1 MQLIVG
7 LGNPGEKYQYTRHN
21 IGYMAID
28 NIVSAQQDYKIKK
41 KFNSIIYETIIDNN
55 RIILIKPE
63 TYMNNSGDAVFQIAN
78 FYKIDS
84 KNILVLHDELDIPF
98 GKIRIKSG
106 GGNAGHNGL
115 KSISKKIDNNYTRVR
130 LGIGHPGN
138 KERVN
143 GHVMGNFTGSEK
155 EKLNQI
161 LNYLTNNIYEI
172 LNKKESF
179 IANFELVEVQNQ
191 EINPL
196 KKILGLFK

>member
-41 KFNSIIYETIIDNN
+41 KFNSIIYETIIDKN
-55 RIILIKPE
+55 RTILIKPE
-63 TYMNNSGDAVFQIAN
+63 TYMNNSGDAVSQIAN

-115 KSISKKIDNNYTRVR
+115 KSISNKIDNNYTRVR

-179 IANFELVEVQNQ
+179 TINFELVEVQNQ

>member
-7 LGNPGEKYQYTRHN
+7 LGNPGGKYQYTRHN

-41 KFNSIIYETIIDNN
+41 KFNSIIYETIIDKN

-63 TYMNNSGDAVFQIAN
+63 TYMNNSGDAVSQIAN

-138 KERVN
+138 KEGVN

-179 IANFELVEVQNQ
+179 IINFELVEVQNQ

>member
-7 LGNPGEKYQYTRHN
+7 LGNPGGKYQYTRHN

-41 KFNSIIYETIIDNN
+41 KFNSIIYETIIDKN
-55 RIILIKPE
+55 RTILIKPE
-63 TYMNNSGDAVFQIAN
+63 TYMNNSGDAVSQIAN

-179 IANFELVEVQNQ
+179 IINFELVEVQNQ

>member
-7 LGNPGEKYQYTRHN
+7 LGNPGGKYQYTRHN

-28 NIVSAQQDYKIKK
+28 NIVSVQQDYKIKK

-63 TYMNNSGDAVFQIAN
+63 TYMNNSGDAVSQIAD

-115 KSISKKIDNNYTRVR
+115 KSISKKIDN
-130 LGIGHPGN
+130 
-138 KERVN
+138 
-143 GHVMGNFTGSEK
+143 S
-155 EKLNQI
+155 
-161 LNYLTNNIYEI
+161 
-172 LNKKESF
+172 
-179 IANFELVEVQNQ
+179 
-191 EINPL
+191 
-196 KKILGLFK
+196 

>member
-41 KFNSIIYETIIDNN
+41 KFNSIIYETIIDKN

-179 IANFELVEVQNQ
+179 IINFELVEVQNQ

>member
-21 IGYMAID
+21 IGYMAIE
-28 NIVSAQQDYKIKK
+28 NIISAQQDYKIKK
-41 KFNSIIYETIIDNN
+41 KFNSIIYETIIDEN

-115 KSISKKIDNNYTRVR
+115 KSISNKIDNNYTRVR

-179 IANFELVEVQNQ
+179 TINFELVEVQNQ

>member
-7 LGNPGEKYQYTRHN
+7 LGNPGGKYQYTRHN

-28 NIVSAQQDYKIKK
+28 NIVSVQQDYKIKK

-63 TYMNNSGDAVFQIAN
+63 TYMNNSGDAVSQIAN

-179 IANFELVEVQNQ
+179 IINFELVEVQNQ

>member
-41 KFNSIIYETIIDNN
+41 KFNSIIYETIIDKN

-115 KSISKKIDNNYTRVR
+115 KSISNKYSSIKFGNLDSLHADGYVFLKGNQKTGNVFVR
-130 LGIGHPGN
+130 SENGLGEG
-138 KERVN
+138 
-143 GHVMGNFTGSEK
+143 
-155 EKLNQI
+155 I
-161 LNYLTNNIYEI
+161 LITCQYDEDAE
-172 LNKKESF
+172 ESNTF
-179 IANFELVEVQNQ
+179 G
-191 EINPL
+191 PL
-196 KKILGLFK
+196 PLDFFYD

>member
-7 LGNPGEKYQYTRHN
+7 LGNPGGKYQYTRHN

-41 KFNSIIYETIIDNN
+41 KFNSIIYETIIDKN
-55 RIILIKPE
+55 RTILIKPE
-63 TYMNNSGDAVFQIAN
+63 TYMNNSGDAVSQIAN

-138 KERVN
+138 KEGVN

-179 IANFELVEVQNQ
+179 IINFELVEVQNQ

>member
-28 NIVSAQQDYKIKK
+28 SIVSAQQDYKIKK
-41 KFNSIIYETIIDNN
+41 KFNSIIYETIIDKK

-179 IANFELVEVQNQ
+179 IINFELVEVQNQ

>member
-1 MQLIVG
+1 
-7 LGNPGEKYQYTRHN
+7 
-21 IGYMAID
+21 
-28 NIVSAQQDYKIKK
+28 
-41 KFNSIIYETIIDNN
+41 
-55 RIILIKPE
+55 
-63 TYMNNSGDAVFQIAN
+63 MNNSGDAGFQIAN

-115 KSISKKIDNNYTRVR
+115 KSISNKIDNNYTRVR

>member
-21 IGYMAID
+21 IGYMAIE
-28 NIVSAQQDYKIKK
+28 NIISAQQDYKIKK
-41 KFNSIIYETIIDNN
+41 KFNSVIYETILDKN
-55 RIILIKPE
+55 RIILAKPE
-63 TYMNNSGDAVFQIAN
+63 TYMNNSGDAVYQIAN

-84 KNILVLHDELDIPF
+84 KNIFILHDELDIPF

-115 KSISKKIDNNYTRVR
+115 KSISNKIDNNYIRVR

-143 GHVMGNFTGSEK
+143 SHVMGNFTGSEK

-161 LNYLTNNIYEI
+161 LNYLTNSMNEI

-179 IANFELVEVQNQ
+179 IINFELAEVQNQ

>member
-28 NIVSAQQDYKIKK
+28 NIVAAQQDYKIKK
-41 KFNSIIYETIIDNN
+41 KFNSIIYETIIDKN

-115 KSISKKIDNNYTRVR
+115 KSISNKIDNNYTRVR

-179 IANFELVEVQNQ
+179 IINLELAEVQNQ

>member
-7 LGNPGEKYQYTRHN
+7 LGNPGKKYQYTRHN
-21 IGYMAID
+21 IGYMAIE
-28 NIVSAQQDYKIKK
+28 NIISVQRDYKVKK
-41 KFNSIIYETIIDNN
+41 KFNSIIYEVKLEKD
-55 RIILIKPE
+55 RAILVKPE
-63 TYMNNSGDAVFQIAN
+63 TYMNNSGDAVSQVAH

-84 KNILVLHDELDIPF
+84 KNIFVLHDELDIPF

-115 KSISKKIDNNYTRVR
+115 KSISNKIDNNYIRVR
-130 LGIGHPGN
+130 LGIGHPGG

-143 GHVMGNFTGSEK
+143 GHVMGNFSGSEK
-155 EKLNQI
+155 DKLNQI
-161 LNYLTNNIYEI
+161 LNYLTNNINEI

-179 IANFELVEVQNQ
+179 SVNFELAEVQSQ

>member
-21 IGYMAID
+21 IGYMAIE
-28 NIVSAQQDYKIKK
+28 NIISAQQDYKIKK
-41 KFNSIIYETIIDNN
+41 KFNSVIYETMLDKN
-55 RIILIKPE
+55 RIILVKPE
-63 TYMNNSGDAVFQIAN
+63 TYMNNSGDAVYQIAN

-84 KNILVLHDELDIPF
+84 KNIFILHDELDIPF

-115 KSISKKIDNNYTRVR
+115 KSISNKINNNYIRVR

-143 GHVMGNFTGSEK
+143 SHVMGNFTGSEK

-161 LNYLTNNIYEI
+161 LNYLTNSMNEI

-179 IANFELVEVQNQ
+179 IINFELAEVQNQ

>member
-21 IGYMAID
+21 IGYMAIE
-28 NIVSAQQDYKIKK
+28 NIISAQQDYKIKK
-41 KFNSIIYETIIDNN
+41 KFNSVIYETILNKN
-55 RIILIKPE
+55 RIILVKPE

-84 KNILVLHDELDIPF
+84 KNIFILHDELDIPF

-115 KSISKKIDNNYTRVR
+115 KSISNKIDNNYIRVR

-143 GHVMGNFTGSEK
+143 SHVMGNFTGSEK

-161 LNYLTNNIYEI
+161 LNYLTNSMNEI

-179 IANFELVEVQNQ
+179 IINFELAEVQNQ

>member
-138 KERVN
+138 KEGVN

-179 IANFELVEVQNQ
+179 IINFELVEVQNQ

>member
-41 KFNSIIYETIIDNN
+41 KFNSIIYETIIDKN
-55 RIILIKPE
+55 RTILIKPE
-63 TYMNNSGDAVFQIAN
+63 TYMNNSGDAVSQIAN

-155 EKLNQI
+155 ERLNQI

-179 IANFELVEVQNQ
+179 IINFELSEGQNQ

-196 KKILGLFK
+196 KKILCLFK

>member
-7 LGNPGEKYQYTRHN
+7 LGNPGGKYQYTRHN

-41 KFNSIIYETIIDNN
+41 KFNSIIYETIIDKN
-55 RIILIKPE
+55 RTILIKPE
-63 TYMNNSGDAVFQIAN
+63 TYMNNSGDAVSQIAN

-179 IANFELVEVQNQ
+179 IINFELVEIQNQ

>member
-7 LGNPGEKYQYTRHN
+7 LGNPGKKYQYTRHN
-21 IGYMAID
+21 IGYMAIE
-28 NIVSAQQDYKIKK
+28 NIISLQRDYKVKK
-41 KFNSIIYETIIDNN
+41 KFNSIIYEVKLEKD
-55 RIILIKPE
+55 RAILVKPE
-63 TYMNNSGDAVFQIAN
+63 TYMNNSGDAVSQVAH

-84 KNILVLHDELDIPF
+84 KNIFVLHDELDIPF

-115 KSISKKIDNNYTRVR
+115 KSISNKIDNNYIRVR
-130 LGIGHPGN
+130 LGIGHPGG

-143 GHVMGNFTGSEK
+143 GHVMGNFSGSEK
-155 EKLNQI
+155 DKLNQI
-161 LNYLTNNIYEI
+161 LNYLTNNINEI

-179 IANFELVEVQNQ
+179 SVNFELAEVQSQ

>member
-41 KFNSIIYETIIDNN
+41 KFNSIIYETIIDEN

-115 KSISKKIDNNYTRVR
+115 KSISNKIDNNYTRVR

-179 IANFELVEVQNQ
+179 TINFELVEVQNQ

>member
-41 KFNSIIYETIIDNN
+41 KFNSIIYETIIDKN

-138 KERVN
+138 KEGVN

-179 IANFELVEVQNQ
+179 IINFELVEVQNQ

>member
-21 IGYMAID
+21 IGYMAIE
-28 NIVSAQQDYKIKK
+28 NIISAQQDYKIKK
-41 KFNSIIYETIIDNN
+41 KFNSVIYETMLDKN
-55 RIILIKPE
+55 RIILVKPE

-84 KNILVLHDELDIPF
+84 KNIFILHDELDIPF
-98 GKIRIKSG
+98 GKIRIKTG

-115 KSISKKIDNNYTRVR
+115 KSISNKIDNNYIRVR

-138 KERVN
+138 KEGVN
-143 GHVMGNFTGSEK
+143 SHVMGNFTGSEK

-161 LNYLTNNIYEI
+161 LNYLTNNMNEI

-179 IANFELVEVQNQ
+179 IINFELAEVQNQ

-196 KKILGLFK
+196 KKILGLFR

>member
-41 KFNSIIYETIIDNN
+41 KFNSIIYETIIDKN
-55 RIILIKPE
+55 RTILIKPE
-63 TYMNNSGDAVFQIAN
+63 TYMNNSGDAVSQIAN

-179 IANFELVEVQNQ
+179 IINFELVEIQNQ

>member
-28 NIVSAQQDYKIKK
+28 NIVAAQQDYKIKK
-41 KFNSIIYETIIDNN
+41 KFNSIIYETILDKN

-115 KSISKKIDNNYTRVR
+115 KSISNKIDNNYTRVR
-130 LGIGHPGN
+130 LGIGHPGH

-161 LNYLTNNIYEI
+161 LNYLTNSMNEI

-179 IANFELVEVQNQ
+179 IINFELAEVQNQ

>member
-41 KFNSIIYETIIDNN
+41 KFNSIIYETIIDKN

-63 TYMNNSGDAVFQIAN
+63 TYMNNSGDAVSQIAN

-179 IANFELVEVQNQ
+179 ITNFELVEVQNQ

>member
-7 LGNPGEKYQYTRHN
+7 LGNPGGKYQYTRHN

-28 NIVSAQQDYKIKK
+28 NIVSVQQDYKIKK
-41 KFNSIIYETIIDNN
+41 KFNSIIYETIIDKN

-63 TYMNNSGDAVFQIAN
+63 TYMNNSGDAVSQIAN

-179 IANFELVEVQNQ
+179 IINFELVEVQNQ